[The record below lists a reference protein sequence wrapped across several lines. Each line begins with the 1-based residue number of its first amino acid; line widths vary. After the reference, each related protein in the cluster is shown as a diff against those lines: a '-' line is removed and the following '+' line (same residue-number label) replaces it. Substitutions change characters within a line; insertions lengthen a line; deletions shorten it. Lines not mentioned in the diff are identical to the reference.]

1 MRKAVVPQ
9 VHCLQRWQV
18 YSSNWVEATTIQL
31 EQRRVDEGGY
41 AFGVSSNAQGEQ
53 GWKI

>member
-1 MRKAVVPQ
+1 MCKAVFSQ
-9 VHCLQRWQV
+9 VHHLQRRQV
-18 YSSNWVEATTIQL
+18 YSLYWVEVTTLQL

-41 AFGVSSNAQGEQ
+41 ALGVSSNAQGEQ